1 MDKALDEMSH
11 WPEYEYVLVNNDL
24 DQSLAALQAIVAA
37 ERAKRKRQTGLVD
50 FVRRISQR

>member
-1 MDKALDEMSH
+1 MDKAMDEMSH

-24 DQSLAALQAIVAA
+24 ALSLASLQAIVAA

-50 FVRRISQR
+50 FVRRISRR